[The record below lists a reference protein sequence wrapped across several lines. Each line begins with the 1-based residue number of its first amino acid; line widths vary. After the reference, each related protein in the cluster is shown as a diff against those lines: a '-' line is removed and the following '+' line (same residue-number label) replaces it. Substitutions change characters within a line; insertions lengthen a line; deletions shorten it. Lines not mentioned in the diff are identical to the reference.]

1 MSENQVHA
9 ENKWMEEQFREIKRK
24 LDDSMELLT
33 ELDKKFAVLNSEVQT
48 HFVSDKNS
56 FAETKE
62 ALSEMGRRTEDLSR
76 RVWYMLGAGVVTG
89 AIIAFIAGAVLK

>member
-1 MSENQVHA
+1 MNENQVHA
-9 ENKWMEEQFREIKRK
+9 ENKWMEEQFKEIKRK
-24 LDDSMELLT
+24 LDDNTGLLI
-33 ELDKKFAVLNSEVQT
+33 ELDKKFAVLNSEVQA
-48 HFVSDKNS
+48 HFVSDKTS

-62 ALSEMGRRTEDLSR
+62 ALSDMERQSEELSE